1 MNKAPILD
9 QRKKE
14 DIIREI
20 LEKAKA
26 YTPEWRFEPE
36 ELDAGGVLAD
46 IFAGM
51 FYETVDRFNRV
62 PYRNYIEFL
71 NMLHVSKNPATP
83 ARGYVKFDVNT
94 PDVRGVH
101 IKKGTQMYADD
112 PEGQGRDV
120 VFETERSFD
129 ATAAKID
136 KILLVDAKK
145 DIIEPADFEEGPIGF
160 FGANPEKNI
169 QRHEICLGHEDMLAL
184 RQPCIVEIRPKMSV
198 GMITEKAIGRLTD
211 PSFARWEYF
220 DGEGWSPFDEIRA
233 ENETVVAVKSSDRPI
248 RRQDEENPYMIRC
261 SMSGG
266 EDKNDIFVQG
276 VDLRTSLAQEWTS
289 PDEVYFNDKPIDIV
303 SGGYCFGRQP
313 VAYDCFYISS
323 DEVFGKRGAQ
333 ISLSLQM
340 RTIVD
345 KQITPDQ
352 LYEFN
357 KFIIDKRDKV
367 AVVEE
372 IYISEITW
380 EYWNGSGWRPFKP
393 TGDVNPFSCRREGQ
407 LSLSFVCPAD
417 IQKVEVNAR
426 ENYWIRARVAFIE
439 NNFSLTGDRLLP
451 FVKDLKITYR
461 YSEMLPARHILT
473 RNNGEEYR
481 IDNADKRSQQDIL
494 LYKALAPEPPCVYL
508 RFDKPVRGYPVNL
521 YFKLGGQFEEER
533 DIEFQVLT
541 RTGFKKIKTQNSTKG
556 FSDSGIVSLFL
567 SEATESG
574 TLFGMEG
581 YWLRLLDN
589 GQRRQEKAPV
599 PVESIEINVVDVI
612 QQRREDELHFSS
624 DIYEANRVL
633 RLENTP
639 VQACEVWVD
648 ELPDISEAEKA
659 ELLQNSPEIV
669 RVTRDKEENIT
680 AFQVLWT
687 RVSNFGASGPNSR
700 HYILDPI
707 NGTITFGDGRRGK
720 VPSVGPNSITV
731 RYASG
736 GGLRGNLPAGAIHS
750 LVHSIAFVTGIG
762 NIAPTCGGSD
772 VQSLELVERLG
783 PMRIKHRYRAVCPE
797 DYEAIVRERFN
808 EVIDVKCFSHLD
820 AAGNKSHGSV
830 TVVVM
835 ARNYDNRDYSRQL
848 CLRIK
853 NVLAECCDCMVLA
866 EGKLS
871 VIPATVV
878 TVNVTVTVAL
888 DSDDYAAE
896 AERGILEAISNIIQP
911 AAEGRL
917 RRIGSIPTTLDF
929 YRALKYVDHVTAV
942 REVMIEGSYFERGR
956 HRLINL
962 DGKTSLPFAVVLD
975 GTHTVKI

>member
-1 MNKAPILD
+1 MVPA
-9 QRKKE
+9 
-14 DIIREI
+14 
-20 LEKAKA
+20 
-26 YTPEWRFEPE
+26 FEVKV
-36 ELDAGGVLAD
+36 GG
-46 IFAGM
+46 
-51 FYETVDRFNRV
+51 
-62 PYRNYIEFL
+62 
-71 NMLHVSKNPATP
+71 
-83 ARGYVKFDVNT
+83 
-94 PDVRGVH
+94 
-101 IKKGTQMYADD
+101 
-112 PEGQGRDV
+112 
-120 VFETERSFD
+120 
-129 ATAAKID
+129 
-136 KILLVDAKK
+136 
-145 DIIEPADFEEGPIGF
+145 
-160 FGANPEKNI
+160 KNI
-169 QRHEICLGHEDMLAL
+169 QQG
-184 RQPCIVEIRPKMSV
+184 
-198 GMITEKAIGRLTD
+198 
-211 PSFARWEYF
+211 
-220 DGEGWSPFDEIRA
+220 
-233 ENETVVAVKSSDRPI
+233 SS
-248 RRQDEENPYMIRC
+248 
-261 SMSGG
+261 
-266 EDKNDIFVQG
+266 
-276 VDLRTSLAQEWTS
+276 
-289 PDEVYFNDKPIDIV
+289 
-303 SGGYCFGRQP
+303 
-313 VAYDCFYISS
+313 YISQLEIVIPVTVASEMRSIEMSECNFTISGIFDMKNSSFKS
-323 DEVFGKRGAQ
+323 DVLDNLK
-333 ISLSLQM
+333 
-340 RTIVD
+340 
-345 KQITPDQ
+345 
-352 LYEFN
+352 
-357 KFIIDKRDKV
+357 
-367 AVVEE
+367 
-372 IYISEITW
+372 
-380 EYWNGSGWRPFKP
+380 
-393 TGDVNPFSCRREGQ
+393 TGT
-407 LSLSFVCPAD
+407 
-417 IQKVEVNAR
+417 KVEVAGGYGSSLTVLFVGLLQHVRVSYGEGGVNIQVSAYDSTILLRNAR
-426 ENYWIRARVAFIE
+426 KFA
-439 NNFSLTGDRLLP
+439 
-451 FVKDLKITYR
+451 
-461 YSEMLPARHILT
+461 LPARHILT